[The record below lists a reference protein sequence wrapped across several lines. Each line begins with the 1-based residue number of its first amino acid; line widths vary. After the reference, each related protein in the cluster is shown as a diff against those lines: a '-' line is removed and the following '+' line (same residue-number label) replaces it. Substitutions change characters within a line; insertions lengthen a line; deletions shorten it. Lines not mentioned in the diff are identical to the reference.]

1 MTIDAL
7 PSFFPFPLE
16 STYAGEHN
24 IFEFLEVFA
33 YCFFFYQR
41 SFLPVTRLQVQI
53 LKCLIILQEIELEA
67 HAVKGMGKT
76 HAKWSPVGTAWYRM
90 FPEV

>member
-1 MTIDAL
+1 MLVSTTYL
-7 PSFFPFPLE
+7 SFWK
-16 STYAGEHN
+16 
-24 IFEFLEVFA
+24 FLHIVSFSIKG
-33 YCFFFYQR
+33 R
-41 SFLPVTRLQVQI
+41 SCLLLDLQVQI

>member
-24 IFEFLEVFA
+24 IFEFLEVLA

-41 SFLPVTRLQVQI
+41 SFLPVTGFAGANT
-53 LKCLIILQEIELEA
+53 EMSD
-67 HAVKGMGKT
+67 HFTGN
-76 HAKWSPVGTAWYRM
+76 
-90 FPEV
+90 

>member
-1 MTIDAL
+1 
-7 PSFFPFPLE
+7 LE

-33 YCFFFYQR
+33 CCFFFYQR
-41 SFLPVTRLQVQI
+41 SFLPVTGLQVQI